1 MEKKQF
7 NKKFLILIPI
17 ILIVV
22 IYNLFFKNKDFL
34 YAGTIEATKIDIS
47 ARVSS
52 VISDFPAHEGQYIK
66 KDELLV
72 ELTCE
77 DIRNTFDMTQ
87 KDFERA
93 EKLYK
98 TGSLSK
104 ENFDHAVSKANE
116 AKIKKNWCTV
126 TSNIDAKVLNVYRE
140 PGEYVVPGTKLATL
154 ADLSEVWTVIYVP
167 QDIHSKLKTEMK
179 VVGYLPELG
188 MKSFEGTISHISDVA
203 EFTPK
208 NVQTREERTRLIYGV
223 KVKFKNPDEILKPGM
238 SIEVKLEN

>member
-7 NKKFLILIPI
+7 NKKFLIPIPV

-22 IYNLFFKNKDFL
+22 IYNVFLRNKNFF
-34 YAGTIEATKIDIS
+34 YAGTIEATKVDIS

-52 VISDFPAHEGQYIK
+52 IIAEFPANEGHYIK
-66 KDELLV
+66 KGELLV
-72 ELTCE
+72 ELACE
-77 DIRNTFDMTQ
+77 DIRNTLDMVQ

-93 EKLYK
+93 EKLNK
-98 TGSLSK
+98 TGALSK
-104 ENFDHAVSKANE
+104 ENFDHAVNKINE
-116 AKIKKNWCTV
+116 AKIKKSWCTV

-223 KVKFKNPDEILKPGM
+223 KVKFKNPDETLKPGM